1 MEGKSFP
8 TDVKSIG
15 ALSIVTAVHY
25 TYEVMFVFKIF

>member
-15 ALSIVTAVHY
+15 ALLIVTDVHY
-25 TYEVMFVFKIF
+25 TYEVTSY

>member
-8 TDVKSIG
+8 TDVKSID

-25 TYEVMFVFKIF
+25 TYEVTLY